1 MNGMDLVVDTSAI
14 IAVIADEPEKPAILA
29 HTVDSSVV
37 APMSVRWEIGNALSS
52 MFKRGRITMDGA
64 RLAIRSYERMQ
75 IRFMDVDLEQS
86 LELSEQM
93 DIYAYDA
100 YVLVCASDM
109 QLPLLTLDNR
119 MAAIALKIG
128 VRTLE
133 VSQ

>member
-1 MNGMDLVVDTSAI
+1 MDTSAI

-29 HTVDSSVV
+29 YTIDSDVV
-37 APMSVRWEIGNALSS
+37 APASVRWEIGNALSG
-52 MFKRGRITMDGA
+52 MFKRKRITMDRA

-75 IRFMDVDLEQS
+75 IRFIDVDLEQS
-86 LELSEQM
+86 LELSERM

-119 MAAIALKIG
+119 MATIASQIG
-128 VRTLE
+128 VQTLE
-133 VSQ
+133 VSR